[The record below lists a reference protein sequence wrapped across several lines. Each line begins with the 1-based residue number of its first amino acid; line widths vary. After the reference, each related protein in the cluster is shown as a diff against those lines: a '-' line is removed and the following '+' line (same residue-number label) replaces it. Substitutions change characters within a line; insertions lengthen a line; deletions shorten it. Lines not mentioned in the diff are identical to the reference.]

1 MGGSSHL
8 LASGK
13 SFSLCDLHGTL
24 RPFFSPFTGAM
35 PLGGKALKKREQN
48 ANAAKGIVTD
58 DAILRKQATAKA
70 EVKCS
75 ICMQVFKVTKTCADQ
90 KNHAASKHPKQTIA
104 DCFPGLEIPA

>member
-1 MGGSSHL
+1 
-8 LASGK
+8 
-13 SFSLCDLHGTL
+13 
-24 RPFFSPFTGAM
+24 M

-48 ANAAKGIVTD
+48 KNEKLGVVTD

-90 KNHAASKHPKQTIA
+90 KNHAASKHPKQTLEEL
-104 DCFPGLEIPA
+104 FPGLEIPA